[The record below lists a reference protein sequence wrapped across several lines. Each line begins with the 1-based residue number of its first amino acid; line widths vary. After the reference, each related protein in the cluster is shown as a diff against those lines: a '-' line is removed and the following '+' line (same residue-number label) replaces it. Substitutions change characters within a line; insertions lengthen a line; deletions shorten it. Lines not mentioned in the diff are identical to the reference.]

1 MKTKPF
7 YIIAIFAI
15 LLLSCGQNDK
25 PSISNDALRVEK
37 LDESTYEIINLKTTP
52 VVSNYY
58 VLIKFSDKSKER
70 VNEFLEKFRRQY
82 CVNKCN
88 ISIYD
93 TKDILPLINKYPLDK
108 QEYIQIAEHLIAST
122 SFDSPDVVLW
132 YPYQDS
138 QYEEYGGKNWKKEH
152 FK

>member
-15 LLLSCGQNDK
+15 LLLSCGRNDK

-37 LDESTYEIINLKTTP
+37 LDESTYEIINLKTTT

-58 VLIKFSDKSKER
+58 VLIKFSDKRQER
-70 VNEFLEKFRRQY
+70 VKKFIEKFRRQY
-82 CVNKCN
+82 CVNNCN
-88 ISIYD
+88 INIYD
-93 TKDILPLINKYPLDK
+93 TKDVLPLTNKYPLEK
-108 QEYIQIAEHLIAST
+108 QEYIQLADHFIAST

-152 FK
+152 SK